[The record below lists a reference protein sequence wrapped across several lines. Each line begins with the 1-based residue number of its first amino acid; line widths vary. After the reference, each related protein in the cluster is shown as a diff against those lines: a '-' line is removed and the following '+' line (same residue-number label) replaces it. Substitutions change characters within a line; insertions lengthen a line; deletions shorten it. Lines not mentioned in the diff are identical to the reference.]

1 MSQATRRT
9 SWNCV
14 GLLLAIVSLGC
25 GAHPEPTSSV
35 GSQTEKTRPP
45 SSFPLTPISS
55 SPFLNTRPD
64 AQYVGSAKC
73 ERCHQ
78 ESHRSYH
85 ETMMSRSMAE
95 VDIATAP
102 VDSDFLHERSGRRYQ
117 TYRQGN
123 ELRQRESLTGI
134 EGSDDVI
141 LADFPLKYVVGS
153 GHFSRT
159 YLAEIDGFMVEAPA
173 TWFAAK
179 QGWDMSPGYDRPL
192 HDGFERAMTENCM
205 YCHAGRIESLEG
217 TVHKFKVHEA
227 AIGCERCHGPGSLHI
242 ERWEAHVPAD
252 QLPNESAK
260 KSIDRTIVN
269 PTHLSR
275 HLADAICQQCHLT
288 SDAQVTA
295 RGRRLSEFRPG
306 LPLED
311 FFMSYQAIDSD
322 ESMKVVGHFDQMV
335 QSRCYRESKTLTCLT
350 CHNPHN
356 TPSRDEQVEYFRS
369 VCLDCHQTKA
379 CRVNSKTR
387 AEKSPRNDCVQCHM
401 PAAPTDIVHFAF
413 THHRI
418 GVHNEEPTQRQ
429 KLRSPVKQLKP
440 WHDLSRLSEI
450 DSRRSLGLAYFD
462 HAGDGG
468 PDSKYCFQQSARLL
482 EDVYERGLREGNLTS
497 ALSQMLSESQR
508 SKAASYA
515 SEALGDP
522 NILAVSKVQA
532 LYVLAVDHLQNGR
545 PKQAIESVTEL
556 TRMRRTA
563 ADWALMGYCE
573 QSLDHTDAAIAA
585 FEKSIG
591 INPKLLPIHREL
603 VRLYQAHKDFDKAAR
618 QRQIGERLINVAR
631 TSKSAK

>member
-1 MSQATRRT
+1 MSQATRR
-9 SWNCV
+9 SSRNCA
-14 GLLLAIVSLGC
+14 GLLLVIVTLGC
-25 GAHPEPTSSV
+25 GASPESKTSI
-35 GSQTEKTRPP
+35 GDPAEKTRST

-55 SPFLNTRPD
+55 SPFLNTGPD

-95 VDIATAP
+95 VDFANAP
-102 VDSDFLHERSGRRYQ
+102 ADSDFLHERSGRRYQ
-117 TYRQGN
+117 TYRQDN

-205 YCHAGRIESLEG
+205 YCHAGRIEALEG

-227 AIGCERCHGPGSLHI
+227 AIGCERCHGPGSLHV
-242 ERWEAHVPAD
+242 ERWQAHVPAD
-252 QLPNESAK
+252 RQLNESAK

-269 PTHLSR
+269 PAHLSR
-275 HLADAICQQCHLT
+275 NLADAICQQCHLT

-295 RGRRLSEFRPG
+295 RGRRLNEFRPG

-311 FFMSYQAIDSD
+311 FFMSYQAVDSD
-322 ESMKVVGHFDQMV
+322 ESMKVVGHFDQMA
-335 QSRCYRESKTLTCLT
+335 QSRCYRESKTLMCLT

-356 TPSRDEQVEYFRS
+356 TPSRDEQVDYFRS
-369 VCLDCHQTKA
+369 ICLDCHQSEA
-379 CRVNSKTR
+379 CRVDSKMR
-387 AEKSPRNDCVQCHM
+387 AEKSPQNDCVQCHM
-401 PAAPTDIVHFAF
+401 PSAPTDIVHFAF

-418 GVHNEEPTQRQ
+418 GIHNNEPTQKQ
-429 KLRSPVKQLKP
+429 KPHAPVKQLKP

-450 DSRRSLGLAYFD
+450 NSRRSLGLAYFD
-462 HAGDGG
+462 RAGDGG
-468 PDSKYCFQQSARLL
+468 PDSKYCFQQSTRLL
-482 EDVYERGLREGNLTS
+482 EDVYEHGLREGNVTS
-497 ALSQMLSESQR
+497 ALSQILSQSQP
-508 SKAASYA
+508 SKAARYA
-515 SEALGDP
+515 SEALEDP

-532 LYVLAVDHLQNGR
+532 LYVLAADHLQNGR

-563 ADWALMGYCE
+563 ADWALLGYCE
-573 QSLDHTDAAIAA
+573 QLLGHTETAIAA
-585 FEKSIG
+585 FEQSVG
-591 INPKLLPIHREL
+591 INPRLLPIHREL
-603 VRLYQAHKDFDKAAR
+603 VRLYQSRGDSEKAAR
-618 QRQIGERLINVAR
+618 QKRMGERLMNLSR
-631 TSKSAK
+631 NSKSEN